1 MPDSSRTLGDIE
13 DIDGAELKAQLK
25 HWIEQE
31 GIEANIQLQMK
42 KNLIDKMSRTS
53 LGRKIALKLQTQ
65 QGIVLSPLVLV
76 LNTLVAEFL
85 YTQNCHF
92 SLSIFTNEVPFKN
105 TLPDFT
111 RSPRF
116 RLDRAELGEIF
127 EALGIDHYGGLVEKY
142 ERMGTTQGTHSL
154 LYIVFK
160 SILCSVKS
168 QEAKL
173 RRLQRTTR
181 QQTNAR
187 ALLKQ
192 LEVEKLHRNVAK
204 LLHRVKAVGK
214 GITQLEESHRAGAAT
229 GTPSAPDPASGKPAD
244 EDGVSL
250 RVCSENVSRLVERLE
265 SCTKLFEQLIVT
277 LNVGGKPADD
287 GELRENA
294 SEQIPEPGRGS
305 EPKSYTD
312 FLRELKST
320 EHGKKYVAKL
330 QKQILKLLDKEKA
343 LLEAKYTKKLHRL
356 ELEHKEKLEKI
367 FSAKQVP
374 EERQESSLP
383 AEDDG
388 QSRHFMR
395 KIDEKL
401 DQLHQQERN
410 VDSKLANLRDDLQK
424 QEQRQSRYFESLKAA
439 KTKESKLQVLQNVE
453 RELLATF
460 EDETNGIIQNAKATI
475 EQLEKESDK
484 INHSFQRYL
493 QKQREDKRKLV
504 EEKVLIWTRYNDEKL
519 ELNQREL
526 LNGSVP
532 EGGRQQSRPATA
544 SGLPDVPMNLPEP
557 TDATDAHRF
566 DNPFHSFDPVRYLRQ
581 ARPIVHQPTTLV
593 DVAIGT
599 TADTGQQTSYT
610 EQPRA
615 HERPIPAAR
624 GINEGVRLSEALAKD
639 TQNLR
644 QSIEENLQK
653 LGDMSKTYTKSE
665 ASSVRSFHIRQTGA
679 IRQGTDQAMPT
690 VEPTSNRSLD
700 DCSSIENGLSEGE
713 VIVSHQHGNRSPAL
727 DTTRDLLEY
736 TLRTQVLSERADDVA
751 TTERKLPFVGAATS
765 LSELSIS
772 TISKLS
778 YEKSQS
784 LDRELDRIS
793 TGARSRASENS
804 WT

>member
-13 DIDGAELKAQLK
+13 DIDGAELKEQLK
-25 HWIEQE
+25 HWVEQE

-116 RLDRAELGEIF
+116 RLDQAELGEIF

-142 ERMGTTQGTHSL
+142 ERMGTTQGSHSL

-229 GTPSAPDPASGKPAD
+229 GNPSAPDPLSKPAD

-277 LNVGGKPADD
+277 LNAGGKPTDD
-287 GELRENA
+287 GELREDTG
-294 SEQIPEPGRGS
+294 EQIPDSG
-305 EPKSYTD
+305 PKSYTD
-312 FLRELKST
+312 FLRELKTT

-330 QKQILKLLDKEKA
+330 QKQIMKLLDKERA
-343 LLEAKYTKKLHRL
+343 VLEAKYTKKVHRL

-367 FSAKQVP
+367 FSAKQG
-374 EERQESSLP
+374 ERQEPSLP

-410 VDSKLANLRDDLQK
+410 VDSKLANLRSDLQK
-424 QEQRQSRYFESLKAA
+424 QEQRQSRYFESLKEA
-439 KTKESKLQVLQNVE
+439 KTKESKLMVLQNVE

-460 EDETNGIIQNAKATI
+460 EDETNDIIQNAKATI

-526 LNGSVP
+526 LNGSAA
-532 EGGRQQSRPATA
+532 EGGRQPSRPVTA
-544 SGLPDVPMNLPEP
+544 SGLPDVPMNLHES
-557 TDATDAHRF
+557 TDATDGFTVAHRF
-566 DNPFHSFDPVRYLRQ
+566 DNPFQSFDPVRYLRQ
-581 ARPIVHQPTTLV
+581 ARPIEHQSTTLV

-599 TADTGQQTSYT
+599 TADTAQQTSSHT
-610 EQPRA
+610 EQSQP

-665 ASSVRSFHIRQTGA
+665 ASSVRSFNTKEPGA
-679 IRQGTDQAMPT
+679 IRQGAHQAMPT
-690 VEPTSNRSLD
+690 VEPSSNRSLD

-713 VIVSHQHGNRSPAL
+713 VIVSHEHDGNRSPAL

-736 TLRTQVLSERADDVA
+736 TVRAQVLSERADDVA

-784 LDRELDRIS
+784 LDRALDRIS